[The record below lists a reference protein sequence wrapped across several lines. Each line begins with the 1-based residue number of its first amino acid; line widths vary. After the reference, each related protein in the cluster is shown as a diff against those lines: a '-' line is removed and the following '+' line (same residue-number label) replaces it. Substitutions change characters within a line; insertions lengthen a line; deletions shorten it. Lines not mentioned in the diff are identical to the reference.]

1 MLTLAIC
8 LLLLLVLLMLL
19 LFRRLTVAGVLCTQG
34 NDLHCAL
41 TQSVAHLAA
50 VETIP
55 QSRWEH
61 RATGAQHAATTVLES
76 LSLGVAGLC

>member
-8 LLLLLVLLMLL
+8 LLLLLLVLLVPL
-19 LFRRLTVAGVLCTQG
+19 LFRRLTEVGVLCSQG

-61 RATGAQHAATTVLES
+61 RATGAQRPAKFPCS
-76 LSLGVAGLC
+76 

>member
-1 MLTLAIC
+1 MLPFYLLTPLCLRLRIC
-8 LLLLLVLLMLL
+8 LLLLLC
-19 LFRRLTVAGVLCTQG
+19 RRLTVAGVLCTQG

-61 RATGAQHAATTVLES
+61 RATGAQRAPLH
-76 LSLGVAGLC
+76 